1 MNRPP
6 QRYYIASA
14 LENVEQVR
22 QVKARLDAAGW
33 KHTYDWT
40 VHGSVQEGADRIR
53 EVASNE
59 SVGVFE
65 ADVIIVLLPGGRGTH
80 AELGMF
86 IGKLDT
92 MVWLAGRGVIGIEWR
107 EITSRVCIYS
117 PRPEIDFGS
126 NDGKTCAFYHHP
138 YVQQF
143 GHLDV
148 MLDRLLSE

>member
-14 LENVEQVR
+14 LENAEQVR

-33 KHTYDWT
+33 THTYDWT
-40 VHGSVQEGADRIR
+40 VHGSVQKEGADRIR
-53 EVASNE
+53 EVASSE
-59 SVGVFE
+59 SVGVFG

-92 MVWLAGRGVIGIEWR
+92 MLWLATHDVIDIELADLGRL
-107 EITSRVCIYS
+107 VCVYS

-126 NDGKTCAFYHHP
+126 GKTCAFYHHP

-143 GHLDV
+143 GDLDEMV
-148 MLDRLLSE
+148 GWLLSE